1 MSQPEKLHF
10 KVSSALKNIIGKDLI
25 TDGFVAIFE
34 LVKNSFDA
42 NAKKVDLFFN
52 NINVNLNNASI
63 IIQDDGKGMDIE
75 DVKNKWLFVA
85 YSAKKEGI
93 DDYRDEIKSKRI
105 QAGAKGI
112 GRFSCD
118 RLGRKLTIYTRRNV
132 EDKISKLTVDWDEFE
147 KNMQE
152 TFEKVSVDFEYVE
165 ECPYKI
171 NTGTI
176 LEISKLRDTWE
187 ADKLVTLRR
196 SLEKLINP
204 AQGNDANAFKIHLHA
219 NDYLSHDNV
228 AIKAGKEFDVI
239 NGEIRNFLFEKL
251 DLKSTKIQVQIADDG
266 QFITTELSDRGNF
279 IYRLKEIN
287 PYYSDSF
294 RLSSINV
301 FLFALNVSSKT
312 MFTQYM
318 GVRPVNF
325 GSVFVYKNGFRVN
338 PIGEVGRGDVFK
350 LDGRKQQGTS
360 RFFGTRDLIGRIE
373 INGANESF
381 KEASSRDGGLER
393 NDAFDFLNDFFID
406 HVLKRLE
413 RFAIDVVKYGN
424 IDNFDVSDLNSE
436 FPKDKAL
443 EFISALTKSEGIV
456 DISFNPNIFDVV
468 SNASEKSLSTL
479 LSNFSRIASKADN
492 PELIDEVKKIED
504 KLRDLSLATK
514 DAEEEAK
521 KEKERR
527 KLAEKIAKDEA
538 EKARKAEEEAR
549 EQREKTE
556 HFTKQSIFLSS
567 MVTADIQNI
576 VSLHHHIGIAAGTIE
591 NYVRSVSNKIRSGEA
606 ITTDSFLRVLDE
618 ISFVARQISSTTRF
632 ATKANFN
639 LEAELVE
646 QNICEY
652 IEEYVMNICSGL
664 VKVNKDVHTNL
675 NFQWVSNIAEGFVIK
690 FRPLEIAMILDS
702 LISNAVK
709 ADAKNM
715 LFTADQVEK
724 NSMVLKVAN
733 DGSIIRDNIKNNIFD
748 MGFTTTKG
756 SGLGLHHVRNIV
768 SGMKGGEIT
777 LSENSPKGMNVEFLI
792 KFTR

>member
-1 MSQPEKLHF
+1 MPSLNF

-42 NAKKVDLFFN
+42 NAERVDLFFN
-52 NINVNLNNASI
+52 NVNIPSDNSFI
-63 IIQDDGKGMDIE
+63 VIQDNGKGMDIE
-75 DVKNKWLFVA
+75 DIQNKWLFVA
-85 YSAKKEGI
+85 YSAKKAGT

-118 RLGRKLTIYTRRNV
+118 RLGRKLTLYTRRNLNEKV
-132 EDKISKLTVDWDEFE
+132 SKLTVDWDEFE

-152 TFEKVSVDFEYVE
+152 TFENVSVDFDYVD
-165 ECPYKI
+165 ECPYDIKI
-171 NTGTI
+171 GTV
-176 LEISKLRDTWE
+176 LEICNLRDTWE
-187 ADKLVTLRR
+187 AEKLVTLRR

-204 AQGNDANAFKIHLHA
+204 AQGNDADAFKIFLHA
-219 NDYLSHDNV
+219 KDYLTHDKV
-228 AIKAGKEFDVI
+228 AIDAKKEFDVI
-239 NGEIRNFLFEKL
+239 NGQIKNFLFEKL
-251 DLKSTKIQVQIADDG
+251 DLKSTKIQVQISEDG

-279 IYRLKEIN
+279 IYQLKEVN
-287 PYYSDSF
+287 PYYSESF
-294 RLSSINV
+294 RLSNINV
-301 FLFALNVSSKT
+301 FLFALNISSKM

-373 INGANESF
+373 INGSNEGF

-393 NDAFDFLNDFFID
+393 NEAFNFLNDFFIEN
-406 HVLKRLE
+406 VLKRLE

-479 LSNFSRIASKADN
+479 LSNFSRIASKTDN
-492 PELIDEVKKIED
+492 PELLDEVKKIED

-527 KLAEKIAKDEA
+527 KLAEKIAKEEA

-556 HFTKQSIFLSS
+556 HVTKQSIFLRS
-567 MVTADIQNI
+567 MVTTDIQNI

-591 NYVRSVSNKIRSGEA
+591 NYVRSVSTKIRSGQA
-606 ITTDSFLRVLDE
+606 ITADNFLRVLDE
-618 ISFVARQISSTTRF
+618 ISFVARQISATTRF

-675 NFQWVSNIAEGFVIK
+675 NFQWISNVAQGFVIK

-709 ADAKNM
+709 AGAKNM
-715 LFTADQVEK
+715 LFTADLEEK
-724 NSMVLKVAN
+724 NSLIIKIAN
-733 DGSIIRDNIKNNIFD
+733 DGVLIPESIKGNIFE

-768 SGMKGGEIT
+768 NGMKGDIH
-777 LSENSPKGMNVEFLI
+777 LSEVPSKGMNVEFLI
-792 KFTR
+792 KFKR

>member
-1 MSQPEKLHF
+1 MSQSEKLHF

-42 NAKKVDLFFN
+42 NANKVDLFFY
-52 NINVNLNNASI
+52 NVNTPSENSFI
-63 IIQDDGKGMDIE
+63 VIQDNGKGMDIE
-75 DVKNKWLFVA
+75 DIQNKWLFVA
-85 YSAKKEGI
+85 YSAKKEGV

-118 RLGRKLTIYTRRNV
+118 RLGRKLTLYTRRNIN
-132 EDKISKLTVDWDEFE
+132 DKISKLTVDWDEFE

-152 TFEKVSVDFEYVE
+152 TFENVSVGFEYVE
-165 ECPYKI
+165 ECPYDL
-171 NTGTI
+171 NTGTV
-176 LEISKLRDTWE
+176 LAISELRDTWE

-204 AQGNDANAFKIHLHA
+204 AQGNDADAFKIFLHA
-219 NDYLSHDNV
+219 NDYLTHDKV
-228 AIKAGKEFDVI
+228 AIDAKKEFDVI
-239 NGEIRNFLFEKL
+239 NGQIKNFLFEKL
-251 DLKSTKIQVQIADDG
+251 DLKSTKIQVQISEDG

-279 IYRLKEIN
+279 IYQLKEVN

-294 RLSSINV
+294 KLLNINV
-301 FLFALNVSSKT
+301 FLFALNASSKA

-373 INGANESF
+373 INGINEAF

-393 NDAFDFLNDFFID
+393 NEAFNFLNDFFID

-456 DISFNPNIFDVV
+456 DIRFNPNIFDVV

-479 LSNFSRIASKADN
+479 LSNFSRIASKTDN
-492 PELIDEVKKIED
+492 PELIDEVRKIED
-504 KLRDLSLATK
+504 KLRDFSLATK

-521 KEKERR
+521 KEKARR
-527 KLAEKIAKDEA
+527 KHAEKVAKEEA

-556 HFTKQSIFLSS
+556 HVTKQSIFLRS
-567 MVTADIQNI
+567 MVTSDIQNI

-591 NYVRSVSNKIRSGEA
+591 NYVRSVSTKIRSGQA
-606 ITTDSFLRVLDE
+606 ITADNFLRVLDE
-618 ISFVARQISSTTRF
+618 ISFVARQISATTRF

-646 QNICEY
+646 QDICEY

-675 NFQWVSNIAEGFVIK
+675 NFQWISNITEGFVIK

-709 ADAKNM
+709 AGAKNM
-715 LFTADQVEK
+715 LLTVDQVEK
-724 NSMVLKVAN
+724 NSLVLKVAN
-733 DGSIIRDNIKNNIFD
+733 DGALIPIGIKNNIFD

-768 SGMKGGEIT
+768 SGMKGEIT
-777 LSENSPKGMNVEFLI
+777 LSDNSPKGMNVEFLI
-792 KFTR
+792 IFMR

>member
-1 MSQPEKLHF
+1 MPSLNF

-42 NAKKVDLFFN
+42 NANKVDLFFN
-52 NINVNLNNASI
+52 NVSTPSKDSYIV
-63 IIQDDGKGMDIE
+63 IQDNGKGMDIE
-75 DVKNKWLFVA
+75 DIQSKWLFVA
-85 YSAKKEGI
+85 YSAKKEGT

-118 RLGRKLTIYTRRNV
+118 RLGRKLTLYARRNLN
-132 EDKISKLTVDWDEFE
+132 DKISRLKVDWDEFE

-152 TFEKVSVDFEYVE
+152 TFENISVDFDYVD
-165 ECPYKI
+165 ECPYDI
-171 NTGTI
+171 GIGTV
-176 LEISKLRDTWE
+176 LEISLLRDTWDS
-187 ADKLVTLRR
+187 DKLVTLRR

-204 AQGNDANAFKIHLHA
+204 AQGNDANAFKIYLHA
-219 NDYLSHDNV
+219 NDYLAHD
-228 AIKAGKEFDVI
+228 KAVVEANKEFEVI
-239 NGEIRNFLFEKL
+239 NGEIKNFLFEKL
-251 DLKSTKIQVQIADDG
+251 DLKSTKIQVEISEDG
-266 QFITTELSDRGNF
+266 EFITTELSDRGNF
-279 IYRLKEIN
+279 IYRLKEVN
-287 PYYSDSF
+287 PYVNKSF
-294 RLSSINV
+294 RLSNINV
-301 FLFALNVSSKT
+301 FLFALNQSSKM

-318 GVRPVNF
+318 GIRPVFF

-338 PIGEVGRGDVFK
+338 PIGEIGRGDVFGI
-350 LDGRKQQGTS
+350 DGRKQQGTS

-373 INGANESF
+373 INGSNEAF

-393 NDAFDFLNDFFID
+393 NDAFNLLNDFFFD

-413 RFAIDVVKYGN
+413 RFAIGVVKYGN
-424 IDNFDVSDLNSE
+424 IENFDVSELNPE
-436 FPKDKAL
+436 FPKDVAL
-443 EFISALTKSEGIV
+443 EFISALTKSDGIV

-468 SNASEKSLSTL
+468 SNASEKSLSSL
-479 LSNFSRIASKADN
+479 LGNLSRIASKADN
-492 PELIDEVKKIED
+492 PELLDEVRKIED
-504 KLRDLSLATK
+504 KLRDYSLATK

-527 KLAEKIAKDEA
+527 KLAEKIAKEEA
-538 EKARKAEEEAR
+538 EKARKAEEEVR
-549 EQREKTE
+549 EEREKTE
-556 HFTKQSIFLSS
+556 HATKQSIFLRS
-567 MVTADIQNI
+567 MVTTDIQNI

-591 NYVRSVSNKIRSGEA
+591 NYVRSVSNKIRSGQA
-606 ITTDSFLRVLDE
+606 ITADNFLRVLDE
-618 ISFVARQISSTTRF
+618 ISFVARQISATTRF

-646 QNICEY
+646 QNVCEY

-709 ADAKNM
+709 AGAKNM
-715 LFTADQVEK
+715 LFTADLEEK
-724 NSMVLKVAN
+724 NSLVIKIAN
-733 DGSIIRDNIKNNIFD
+733 DGVLIPESIKSNIFE

-768 SGMKGGEIT
+768 NGMKGDIH
-777 LSENSPKGMNVEFLI
+777 LSEVPSKGMNVEFLI
-792 KFTR
+792 KFKR